1 MNGRTFSPNPL
12 QRGKIHH
19 QSSKGVATIAI
30 WTYSVSVL
38 LFVLSRL
45 CTVDGK
51 LKSKNHLITNFN
63 ILLLLSY
70 RCLCLPTPP
79 AVTAFSISYLIREI
93 SYLRREI
100 YYLIRENT
108 VSLNSIRR
116 QGTLI
121 VSTDLSTVHAV
132 QTKARQ
138 ALLSLR

>member
-1 MNGRTFSPNPL
+1 MNGRTFSPNPR
-12 QRGKIHH
+12 QQGKIHH

-30 WTYSVSVL
+30 WSYSVSIL

-70 RCLCLPTPP
+70 RCLCLPTPL
-79 AVTAFSISYLIREI
+79 AVTTFSISYLIREI
-93 SYLRREI
+93 S
-100 YYLIRENT
+100 YLIRENT